1 MIEQNPAH
9 ATVSL
14 SCVYLKQK
22 GTNSALSTRI
32 PFPTSVDSLMKTA
45 ERLYGNVMTVVSL
58 LTEDGHRIDS
68 VDDIVPGS
76 TVLVSSCDAAGESPV
91 RNFPSPVAKKGAIMS
106 ADSFARLFGANESQ
120 CHDVT
125 ETEPGVFSFA
135 DRTTPKKEPRQKPK
149 FVSRR
154 PPKKVEEDEAPADQD
169 EGQGAGSARRRRRH
183 SRMRGRSE
191 NSPERSTE
199 RADAQASPGRDSKAS
214 PKASPG
220 KDSRASPKA
229 SPGKDSRASPKSSP
243 GRDSR
248 ASPGRGSRASPG
260 RDSSFMSQEESDQ
273 DARQRLGQRK
283 TKEQEGPKCRLQP
296 KPRIQMMIEE
306 DERAQGLSGMEDEAP
321 KERRRRHRRH
331 RKQEEDLLSD
341 GEDTEEQ
348 PSSSKKG
355 FKIHHRKSRKA
366 DDSELQTTDELADD
380 ESEQVTPQKKGIQLV
395 ARKSKPASP
404 DGEKA
409 GTPKRTMV
417 LQRRSDKSPKSF
429 TESEQTTEEPSEE
442 LATPKRRHRKH
453 RKVEADANTTD
464 ELDEQSEEKG
474 SMKMRRR
481 TPNKAGDSERRLTDE
496 ISFGSEEKTASATK
510 GIRLQARPRKLDKD
524 GVESTPP
531 PKRTMGLQRKSPTPK
546 STPVTE
552 SDQMTTDEL
561 AEAGSGRK
569 GTPNRKKLALRP
581 SASKS
586 SAVSTPKSQAKASE
600 SYSDDSYYSE
610 SEEKPVRPQRS
621 PGATH
626 PEIIKAEN
634 MDDMFQLLVG
644 ESSIQGKIENAFE
657 NLPRYKDA
665 LKALPS
671 MEIQHGTEWFEKLLE
686 FAGSQGIE
694 HYGDD
699 TYGIDDMIGNARALL
714 VDRRFNTGT
723 SFSHRHNIG
732 VIGPRQS
739 GKSTFLSILTEE
751 VLVDLAAT
759 DEWKKTFV
767 FIADLNR
774 VCALAN
780 DYAEFY
786 HAIVALT
793 CKLLE
798 WQRPHF
804 SKYLGMIQNY
814 FNSITSLNCA
824 PKFSKAFVVSEET
837 RALSINLQKIAD
849 QLAGVW
855 HDPNGLVSWLTSV
868 ISFPSAIAKA
878 FDFRKTLT
886 ILDHFDASDVVVTGS
901 PDRFEDSKEVAFL
914 ADVFKFVTKNDN
926 FILACQD
933 QSHFYSILPSI
944 SGDVNCTLSDIEL
957 VSTIGL
963 VPSQGDNR
971 QFLVS
976 FTGETSGYPFTVEA
990 CGGIPYFLQIWEEL
1004 HKLYDEVEKGDGDS
1018 DEKQIQMNAYM
1029 QEFMKIL
1036 FQITTGEEK
1045 FEVLSI
1051 TRTTRKSKSK

>member
-1 MIEQNPAH
+1 MNEQNPAH

-14 SCVYLKQK
+14 SCVYLRQK

-58 LTEDGHRIDS
+58 MTEDGTRINS
-68 VDDIVPGS
+68 VDEIVPGS

-154 PPKKVEEDEAPADQD
+154 PPKKAEEDEVLAAEQD
-169 EGQGAGSARRRRRH
+169 EGLGSSRKRRRH
-183 SRMRGRSE
+183 SRRGRSE
-191 NSPERSTE
+191 NSPERSAE
-199 RADAQASPGRDSKAS
+199 RAEAPASAGKDS
-214 PKASPG
+214 KASPG
-220 KDSRASPKA
+220 KDSKA
-229 SPGKDSRASPKSSP
+229 TPGRDSRASP

-248 ASPGRGSRASPG
+248 ASPGRDSRASPGRSSRASPG

-273 DARQRLGQRK
+273 DANQRLRQRK
-283 TKEQEGPKCRLQP
+283 PKEQEGPKCRLQP

-306 DERAQGLSGMEDEAP
+306 DERAQGLSGMEEEERPEP
-321 KERRRRHRRH
+321 KEKRRRHRRH

-355 FKIHHRKSRKA
+355 LKIHHRKSRKA
-366 DDSELQTTDELADD
+366 DDSEQQTTDELADD
-380 ESEQVTPQKKGIQLV
+380 ESEQVTPQKSGIQLV
-395 ARKSKPASP
+395 TRKSKPATP
-404 DGEKA
+404 DGGKA
-409 GTPKRTMV
+409 GTPKRMMV
-417 LQRRSDKSPKSF
+417 VQRKSDKAEKVV
-429 TESEQTTEEPSEE
+429 TESEQTNEEPSEE
-442 LATPKRRHRKH
+442 MATPKRRHRKH

-464 ELDEQSEEKG
+464 ELEEQSEEKG
-474 SMKMRRR
+474 SMKIRRR
-481 TPNKAGDSERRLTDE
+481 TPKKTGDSERQLTDE
-496 ISFGSEEKTASATK
+496 ISYESEEKTASATK
-510 GIRLQARPRKLDKD
+510 GIRLQARPKKLDGE

-531 PKRTMGLQRKSPTPK
+531 LRKTMGLQRKSPTPK

-561 AEAGSGRK
+561 AETGSGRK

-586 SAVSTPKSQAKASE
+586 SAVSTPKSETKQLEEA
-600 SYSDDSYYSE
+600 SYSDDSYYSD
-610 SEEKPVRPQRS
+610 SEEKPVKPQRS
-621 PGATH
+621 PGTTH

-644 ESSIQGKIENAFE
+644 ESSIQGKIDNALE
-657 NLPRYKDA
+657 SLPRYKDA

-671 MEIQHGTEWFEKLLE
+671 MEIQQGTEWFEKLLE

-694 HYGDD
+694 HYGED
-699 TYGIDDMIGNARALL
+699 TYGIDDMIGHARCLL

-739 GKSTFLSILTEE
+739 GKSTFLSALTEE

-814 FNSITSLNCA
+814 FNSITSLNCP

-837 RALSINLQKIAD
+837 RPLSISLQRIAD
-849 QLAGVW
+849 QLSAVW
-855 HDPNGLVSWLTSV
+855 HDPHGLVPWLTSV
-868 ISFPSAIAKA
+868 IAFPSAIAKA
-878 FDFRKTLT
+878 FEFRKTLT
-886 ILDHFDASDVVVTGS
+886 IMDHFDASDVVVTGS
-901 PDRFEDSKEVAFL
+901 PDRFEDSKEVVFL

-963 VPSQGDNR
+963 VPNQGDNR

-990 CGGIPYFLQIWEEL
+990 CGGVPFFLQIWEEL
-1004 HKLYDEVEKGDGDS
+1004 HKMYDEVENGDGDS

-1029 QEFMKIL
+1029 QEFMKVL
-1036 FQITTGEEK
+1036 FQITTGDEK